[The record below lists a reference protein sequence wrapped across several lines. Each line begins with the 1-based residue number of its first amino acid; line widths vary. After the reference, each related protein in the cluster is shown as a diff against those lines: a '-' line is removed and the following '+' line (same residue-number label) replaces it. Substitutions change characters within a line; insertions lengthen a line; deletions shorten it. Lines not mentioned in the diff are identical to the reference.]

1 MKEVFLMRHINILV
15 AEDQEDK
22 SNAIVSVLRDKYPD
36 AHFEYSVSYSGT
48 AKKIK
53 SKQFDIIILDM
64 SMPNFD
70 PKPGGKPSLKALA
83 GKDIMTKMQYR
94 KVSVP
99 VIVVTQFDIFGRHS
113 DAVSIDK
120 LSVDL
125 KKDFPE
131 IFRGCVYYN
140 TQSKSWE
147 QELLKVTSEIING

>member
-1 MKEVFLMRHINILV
+1 MKPISMLIADDQPDKASDIVGVLESNYTNI
-15 AEDQEDK
+15 DFQ
-22 SNAIVSVLRDKYPD
+22 
-36 AHFEYSVSYSGT
+36 YSVSYAGT

-53 SKQFDIIILDM
+53 NNRFDIIILDM

-70 PKPGGKPSLKALA
+70 PKPGEKPALKALA

-94 KVSVP
+94 NKSIP

-125 KKDFPE
+125 KNDFPD
-131 IFRGCVYYN
+131 IFSGCVYYN

-147 QELLKVTSEIING
+147 QELITIVSELIDG

>member
-1 MKEVFLMRHINILV
+1 MKNINILI

-22 SNAIVSVLRDKYPD
+22 SNSIVAVLRGKYPD
-36 AHFEYSVSYSGT
+36 SNFEYSVSYSGT

-53 SKQFDIIILDM
+53 NQQFDIIILDM

-70 PKPGGKPSLKALA
+70 PKPGERPSLKALA

-113 DAVSIDK
+113 DAISIDK
-120 LSVDL
+120 LSDDL
-125 KKDFPE
+125 KKDFPK

-140 TQSKSWE
+140 PQSKSWE

>member
-1 MKEVFLMRHINILV
+1 MRHINILV
-15 AEDQEDK
+15 AEDQEEK
-22 SNAIVSVLRDKYPD
+22 SDAIIGVLRDQYPD
-36 AHFEYSVSYSGT
+36 ATFENSVSYSGT

-53 SKQFDIIILDM
+53 NQEFDIIILDM

-99 VIVVTQFDIFGRHS
+99 VIVVTQFDVFGRHS

-120 LSVDL
+120 LNDDL
-125 KKDFPE
+125 RKDFPD
-131 IFRGCVYYN
+131 IFWGCVYYN

-147 QELLKVTSEIING
+147 QELLKLASEIVDG